1 MTQDFDVIVIGG
13 GVAGLGGALML
24 SRARRSVLVI
34 DAGSP
39 RNLPADHTHGFL
51 TRDGSTPLEM
61 TALGAA
67 EVRSYGNEVVSGE
80 VRSIEAVDGGYRVS
94 TPDRSWT
101 ARRLLV
107 TTGLV
112 DELPALPGLAELWGR
127 DVVHCPY
134 CFGWEVR
141 DQPIGVLGT
150 SAHSVVQALMWRQWS
165 EDIVLFQHTG
175 PAPTA
180 EERERLDAR
189 GIRVVEGEVTGLEV
203 SEGRLAGVIVD
214 EVVPRRVLVVSP
226 SYVSR
231 HALLAP
237 LGVQLIDHPRGIGRQ
252 VAADAMGMTAA
263 RGVWV
268 AGNALDVAAGILQS
282 AASGATAGV
291 AINADLIEA
300 DTVCAVAEA
309 SWSTAEARG

>member
-1 MTQDFDVIVIGG
+1 MTTDFDVIVIGG
-13 GVAGLGGALML
+13 GVAGLGAALTL

-34 DAGSP
+34 DAGAP
-39 RNLPADHTHGFL
+39 RNLPANHTHGFL

-80 VRSIEAVDGGYRVS
+80 VLSLEEVDGGYLVR
-94 TPDRSWT
+94 TADKAWT

-112 DELPALPGLAELWGR
+112 DVLPQLPGLAELWGS

-150 SAHSVVQALMWRQWS
+150 SPHSIIQALMWRQWS
-165 EDIVLFQHTG
+165 DDIVLFQHTG

-189 GIRVVEGEVTGLEV
+189 GIRVVEGEVSALELDD
-203 SEGRLAGVIVD
+203 GRLVGVRVG
-214 EVVPRRVLVVSP
+214 EVVPRTVLVVGP
-226 SYVSR
+226 TYEAR
-231 HALLAP
+231 HALLAQ
-237 LGVQLIDHPRGIGRQ
+237 LGVDVAPHPRGIGHQ
-252 VAADAMGMTAA
+252 VAADAMGLTSA
-263 RGVWV
+263 RGVYV
-268 AGNALDVAAGILQS
+268 AGNAVDVAAGILQS
-282 AASGATAGV
+282 AASGATAG
-291 AINADLIEA
+291 AMINADLIEA
-300 DTVCAVAEA
+300 DIVCAVADA
-309 SWSTAEARG
+309 SWNAA

>member
-1 MTQDFDVIVIGG
+1 
-13 GVAGLGGALML
+13 ML
-24 SRARRSVLVI
+24 SRSRRSVLVI

-39 RNLPADHTHGFL
+39 RNLPAGHTHGFL
-51 TRDGSTPLEM
+51 TRDGASPLEM
-61 TALGAA
+61 MELGSA

-80 VRSIEAVDGGYRVS
+80 VVSIVEIDGGYRVS
-94 TPDRSWT
+94 TTDEHWT

-112 DELPALPGLAELWGR
+112 DELPELPGLAELWGR

-150 SAHSVVQALMWRQWS
+150 GPHAVHQALMWRQWS
-165 EDIVLFQHTG
+165 DDIVLFQHTG
-175 PAPTA
+175 PAPTVK
-180 EERERLDAR
+180 ERERLDAR
-189 GIRVVEGEVTGLEV
+189 GIRLVEGEVSGLELDD
-203 SEGRLAGVIVD
+203 GRLSGVRVG
-214 EVVPRRVLVVSP
+214 EVVPRTVLVVSP
-226 SYVSR
+226 RYASR

-237 LGVQLIDHPRGIGRQ
+237 LGVETVEHPRGIGRQ
-252 VAADAMGMTAA
+252 VVADASGLTSA
-263 RGVWV
+263 RGVWA
-268 AGNALDVAAGILQS
+268 AGNAVDVAAGILQS
-282 AASGATAGV
+282 ASSGATVGV

-309 SWSTAEARG
+309 SWS